1 MGITIP
7 ELFSFATFAFIS
19 ELARLRPFKNNKLTL
34 MNVNTLNYQDSYEQ
48 PGSKGKNAAG
58 DLEPGRPK
66 REQQAVSAFF
76 TSDH

>member
-34 MNVNTLNYQDSYEQ
+34 MNVNTLNYQDSYE
-48 PGSKGKNAAG
+48 
-58 DLEPGRPK
+58 
-66 REQQAVSAFF
+66 
-76 TSDH
+76 